1 MANKRVFY
9 AMKRVG
15 IGPADARAI
24 ATIEFMGAAGPAGAK
39 ITLTATD
46 GTQRIF
52 TSVSSSPSTSANPP
66 EFEGGGSATATATSL
81 KATIEAAVNGA
92 GGGLG
97 GRITV
102 AQDAGKLTLTQ
113 ATGGTDGNTAITVAD
128 QSSTTIKING
138 ATAAANPTGAFDG
151 SFIQARGV
159 QTVASTTSFIIEQA
173 FELGQLPIYENIE
186 GIPNIS
192 LQADKILDGRCP
204 IYLLST
210 GQGSASANTL
220 SGKANEECS
229 VVVAV
234 YDEADNIA
242 GSATTALSSA
252 TNYFV
257 CKNLQI
263 ESVSYSIPVQG
274 NATESITFVGNDKD
288 FAASS
293 VGAFSAASLV
303 SATDGAGPKA
313 STGISRRADVK
324 FTNTRLPTEIP
335 GVSNSSSDSGYEYGV
350 ITADSS
356 TGNYPVQ
363 IQSISITANLPRE
376 TVFELGNKA
385 VFSRHLTFP
394 AQISCD
400 ITIHSLTGDQVDAL
414 ASNSAV
420 NTKDQNI
427 RIALEEGLII
437 DLGQKNRLSSVSLS
451 GGDVGGGNEQVTYS
465 YQTFNDFTVVHAEA
479 PDVVSR
485 TL

>member
-15 IGPADARAI
+15 IGPANARAI
-24 ATIEFMGAAGPAGAK
+24 ATIEFMGAAGPAGTK

-46 GTQRIF
+46 GTQRTF
-52 TSVSSSPSTSANPP
+52 TLVSSSPSTSANPP
-66 EFEGGGSATATATSL
+66 EFEGGASATATATSL
-81 KATIEAAVNGA
+81 KAAIEAAVNGG

-102 AQDAGKLTLTQ
+102 AQDAGKLTLEQ
-113 ATGGTDGNTAITVAD
+113 ATGGVDGNTAITVAD

-159 QTVASTTSFIIEQA
+159 QTVASTTTFEIQQA

-186 GIPNIS
+186 GIPSIS
-192 LQADKILDGRCP
+192 LQVDKVLDGRCP

-220 SGKANEECS
+220 VSKADESCS
-229 VVVAV
+229 IAVAV
-234 YDEADNIA
+234 YSESDNIA
-242 GSATTALSSA
+242 GSTTTALSSA

-257 CKNLQI
+257 CKDMQI
-263 ESVSYSIPVQG
+263 DSVSYTIPVQG
-274 NATESITFVGNDKD
+274 DATESVSFVGNDKD

-293 VGAFSAASLV
+293 VGAFSAESLV

-313 STGISRRADVK
+313 TTGVSRREDVD

-335 GVSNSSSDSGYEYGV
+335 GVSNSSSDPAYEFGT

-356 TGNYPVQ
+356 TGNFPVQ
-363 IQSISITANLPRE
+363 IQSISITASLARE

-385 VFSRHLTFP
+385 VFNRYLTFP
-394 AQISCD
+394 AQVSCD

-414 ASNSAV
+414 SSNSAV

-427 RIALEEGLII
+427 RVALKEGLII

-465 YQTFNDFTVVHAEA
+465 YQTFNEFTVVHSDA
-479 PDVVSR
+479 PDTVSR